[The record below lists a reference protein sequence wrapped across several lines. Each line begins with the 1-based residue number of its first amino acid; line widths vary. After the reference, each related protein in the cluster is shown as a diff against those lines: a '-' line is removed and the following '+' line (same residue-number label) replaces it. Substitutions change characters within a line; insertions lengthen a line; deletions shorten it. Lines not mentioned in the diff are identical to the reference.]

1 MSLMTANLSNQIPTV
16 LIMLSIICF
25 IGIFG
30 NILVIIVYSL
40 KQDRLT
46 GTLFILVLAI
56 SDLLACVTLIPGT
69 MIIEYIE
76 WNIDSTFL
84 CKFYYFINNTFIPF
98 SSLLISCIAFD
109 RYFCLCHP
117 FKNILTRDRAKHVIF
132 ILILICSILGLSSTF
147 TVRVEQIQLDD
158 ININNHRHSN
168 ITRDYNLTM
177 KLDYS
182 MNSYYK
188 NEKFECTEILKLN
201 HTMIETVLYQI
212 VQKSQTFSYI
222 LCILCVVTLYI
233 LIYRSVS
240 KVFKKRLEL
249 KGIKKQTKN
258 LSEINKT
265 NNNNNGH
272 HNKKKKINKLTLRN
286 PFHIQSKKIQKSPI
300 KFKLSNQE
308 NLLSHTEELDQ
319 HGYNNNNN
327 NNSNTISSISKY
339 NETTKPLLY
348 VSFNTTEIKNNNE
361 EINEK
366 LNSPPQ
372 QQDQQQTIT
381 SNPIVTKNF
390 YNLINKSNTE
400 SIINQSHSL
409 NHQKNL
415 IINNNEE
422 KLHRSIKTIKEN
434 ITFQNLKTA
443 SMLFV
448 VAIVYIIT
456 FIPAML
462 MAIEYVPL
470 YLPIFYLYYINNA
483 INPIIYGFMN
493 RNFRTDIQLLICQK
507 LKCM

>member
-1 MSLMTANLSNQIPTV
+1 Q
-16 LIMLSIICF
+16 
-25 IGIFG
+25 
-30 NILVIIVYSL
+30 
-40 KQDRLT
+40 
-46 GTLFILVLAI
+46 
-56 SDLLACVTLIPGT
+56 
-69 MIIEYIE
+69 
-76 WNIDSTFL
+76 
-84 CKFYYFINNTFIPF
+84 
-98 SSLLISCIAFD
+98 
-109 RYFCLCHP
+109 
-117 FKNILTRDRAKHVIF
+117 
-132 ILILICSILGLSSTF
+132 
-147 TVRVEQIQLDD
+147 
-158 ININNHRHSN
+158 
-168 ITRDYNLTM
+168 
-177 KLDYS
+177 
-182 MNSYYK
+182 
-188 NEKFECTEILKLN
+188 
-201 HTMIETVLYQI
+201 
-212 VQKSQTFSYI
+212 
-222 LCILCVVTLYI
+222 
-233 LIYRSVS
+233 
-240 KVFKKRLEL
+240 VFKKRLEL

-258 LSEINKT
+258 PSEINKT

-272 HNKKKKINKLTLRN
+272 YNKKKKINKLTFGN

-327 NNSNTISSISKY
+327 NNTISSISKY

-348 VSFNTTEIKNNNE
+348 VSSNTTEIKNNNE

-381 SNPIVTKNF
+381 SNPIVTKKI

-400 SIINQSHSL
+400 SIIINQSISI

-448 VAIVYIIT
+448 VAIVYIVT

-462 MAIEYVPL
+462 MAIQYVPL

-507 LKCM
+507 LKCL